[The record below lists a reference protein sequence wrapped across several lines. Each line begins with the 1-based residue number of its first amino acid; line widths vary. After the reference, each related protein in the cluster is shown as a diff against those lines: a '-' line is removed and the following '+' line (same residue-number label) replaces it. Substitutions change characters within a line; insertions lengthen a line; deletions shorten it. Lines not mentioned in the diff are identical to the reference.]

1 MPGGE
6 PSSQS
11 RWATLWV
18 PVLSAAAATV
28 GLYGFLKV
36 LTVTQL
42 ANSGLRT
49 PLVLLLAVALFLVL
63 GYRIGIGT
71 AAGQTGRWS
80 AVLAR
85 VAATYGGIA
94 VGVIIW
100 VFVEELILRHFAVYP
115 IYEEHN
121 LFPIEIVMLWVLAAL
136 PLLVGTGLGLILFRR
151 LVRMTGDTMKD

>member
-1 MPGGE
+1 M
-6 PSSQS
+6 
-11 RWATLWV
+11 
-18 PVLSAAAATV
+18 
-28 GLYGFLKV
+28 GLYGVLKV

-49 PLVLLLAVALFLVL
+49 PVVLLLAVALFLVL
-63 GYRIGIGT
+63 GYRIGIRT
-71 AAGQTGRWS
+71 AAGGQTGRWS

-100 VFVEELILRHFAVYP
+100 VFVEELILRHFGVYP
-115 IYEEHN
+115 IYEEHS
-121 LFPIEIVMLWVLAAL
+121 LFPIEIVMLWVLAPL